1 MEFKRIFGSVMIK
14 YRNMPMATKASL
26 WYVVCNVL
34 QKGIVLLSTPIFT
47 RLMST
52 SEFGIYTIYQ
62 SWYSILVIFTSLGL
76 YNSIYNNVLTKYP
89 ESSAK
94 ATSSMLGLSAS
105 ITSILG
111 IIFLL
116 TYQIWEILTG
126 LSAELIGVMFL
137 QMLFEPAIYFW
148 MTRQRYEFKY
158 KGVVALTLLNVISS
172 TGFGILLVLFSSEKG
187 NSRVYA
193 YAGTQ
198 VVIGII
204 LFVICFCKG
213 RTFFSK
219 RFWKYSLEFCI
230 PLIPHYLS
238 FSVLSQADR
247 IMIGKMVGK
256 SEAAIYGIA
265 YSIAMLMQIIT
276 NAVSNSFGPYT
287 YQSIKARKFDSL
299 RKTSSMLLIAMGLG
313 CCLVML
319 FSPEMLHIF
328 ASKEYMDAIYIMPA
342 VVASTYF
349 MFLYPLFSIIEFYF
363 EKPKFIMIASSVGAM
378 LNILLNYLLIPVY
391 GYYAAGFTTLACYVL
406 FAFAHYSF
414 YKRILEEKNDEIE
427 NIYNTRIITF
437 ISIGVI
443 TAAVLSMWL
452 YQWLMVRYLLIAI
465 LVIIGIIKHKS
476 LINRL
481 KLIRNKED
489 K

>member
-1 MEFKRIFGSVMIK
+1 
-14 YRNMPMATKASL
+14 MPMATKASL

-247 IMIGKMVGK
+247 IMIGK
-256 SEAAIYGIA
+256 
-265 YSIAMLMQIIT
+265 
-276 NAVSNSFGPYT
+276 
-287 YQSIKARKFDSL
+287 
-299 RKTSSMLLIAMGLG
+299 
-313 CCLVML
+313 
-319 FSPEMLHIF
+319 
-328 ASKEYMDAIYIMPA
+328 
-342 VVASTYF
+342 
-349 MFLYPLFSIIEFYF
+349 
-363 EKPKFIMIASSVGAM
+363 
-378 LNILLNYLLIPVY
+378 
-391 GYYAAGFTTLACYVL
+391 
-406 FAFAHYSF
+406 
-414 YKRILEEKNDEIE
+414 RIR
-427 NIYNTRIITF
+427 RI
-437 ISIGVI
+437 
-443 TAAVLSMWL
+443 
-452 YQWLMVRYLLIAI
+452 
-465 LVIIGIIKHKS
+465 
-476 LINRL
+476 
-481 KLIRNKED
+481 
-489 K
+489 

>member
-1 MEFKRIFGSVMIK
+1 MTIMRIIDQGKNRYK
-14 YRNMPMATKASL
+14 YMPVAAKASL

-47 RLMST
+47 RMMST
-52 SEFGIYTIYQ
+52 SEYGIYTIYQ
-62 SWYSILVIFTSLGL
+62 SWYSIFVIFTSLGL
-76 YNSIYNNVLTKYP
+76 YNSVYNNVLTKYP

-94 ATSSMLGLSAS
+94 ATSSMLGLTAS

-111 IIFLL
+111 IVFLL
-116 TYQIWEILTG
+116 TNQIWEDLTG

-158 KGVVALTLLNVISS
+158 KGVVALTLLNAISS
-172 TGFGILLVLFSSEKG
+172 IGFGILLVLFSGEKG

-198 VVIGII
+198 AVIGII
-204 LFVICFCKG
+204 LLVNCFCKG

-219 RFWKYSLEFCI
+219 RFWEYSLEFCI

-247 IMIGKMVGK
+247 IMIGKMIGK
-256 SEAAIYGIA
+256 SEAAIYGVA

-276 NAVSNSFGPYT
+276 NAVSNSLGPYT
-287 YQSIKARKFDSL
+287 YQSIKARKFESL
-299 RKTSSMLLIAMGLG
+299 RKSSSMLLIVMGFG
-313 CCLVML
+313 CCFVML
-319 FSPEMLHIF
+319 FSPEILYLF
-328 ASKEYMDAIYIMPA
+328 ASKEYMDAVYIMPS
-342 VVASTYF
+342 VVSSTFF

-363 EKPKFIMIASSVGAM
+363 EKPKFIMIASTVGAV
-378 LNILLNYLLIPVY
+378 LNVLLNYLLIPVF

-406 FAFAHYSF
+406 FAFTHFTF
-414 YKRILEEKNDEIE
+414 YKKILEEKKDEIE
-427 NIYNTRIITF
+427 KIYDIRFIMF

-443 TAAVLSMWL
+443 AFAVLSMWL
-452 YQWLMVRYLLIAI
+452 YQWIIVRYLLIAI
-465 LVIIGIIKHKS
+465 IVIIGIIKHKL
-476 LINRL
+476 LINQL
-481 KLIRNKED
+481 KLIKNK
-489 K
+489 

>member
-1 MEFKRIFGSVMIK
+1 
-14 YRNMPMATKASL
+14 MPMATKASL

-287 YQSIKARKFDSL
+287 Y
-299 RKTSSMLLIAMGLG
+299 
-313 CCLVML
+313 
-319 FSPEMLHIF
+319 
-328 ASKEYMDAIYIMPA
+328 
-342 VVASTYF
+342 
-349 MFLYPLFSIIEFYF
+349 
-363 EKPKFIMIASSVGAM
+363 
-378 LNILLNYLLIPVY
+378 
-391 GYYAAGFTTLACYVL
+391 
-406 FAFAHYSF
+406 
-414 YKRILEEKNDEIE
+414 
-427 NIYNTRIITF
+427 
-437 ISIGVI
+437 
-443 TAAVLSMWL
+443 
-452 YQWLMVRYLLIAI
+452 
-465 LVIIGIIKHKS
+465 
-476 LINRL
+476 
-481 KLIRNKED
+481 
-489 K
+489 